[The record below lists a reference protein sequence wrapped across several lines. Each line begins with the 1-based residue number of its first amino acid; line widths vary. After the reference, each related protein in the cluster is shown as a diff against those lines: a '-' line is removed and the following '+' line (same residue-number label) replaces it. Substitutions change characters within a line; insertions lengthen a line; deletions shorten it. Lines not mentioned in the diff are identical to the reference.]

1 MQDKL
6 FCEKIADY
14 ASKKPKHFLQMDG
27 QFYPEAIAY
36 DFPYNS
42 DKDGDMMSAGRTVEL
57 MDDPTVRV
65 LIPQDTDPIVASR
78 QLKKMAKWLKK
89 HPELIDFA
97 KPLPEKD
104 PFDKDALPF

>member
-6 FCEKIADY
+6 FCEKIAHY

-27 QFYPEAIAY
+27 QFYPEGY
-36 DFPYNS
+36 VEYPFYPD
-42 DKDGDMMSAGRTVEL
+42 DDGDTLNAGGTVEL
-57 MDDPTVRV
+57 MCGATVRV
-65 LIPQDTDPIVASR
+65 LIPQDTDPIVAAR